1 MNEGVNHETK
11 GSEIKFSECIG
22 LGALGI
28 NLEADTSFSAT
39 SHQNEEKLPRHEQ
52 AEGYNPF
59 PPHRTVNASRDLTEL
74 EVHETNILCA
84 KIDIPRNAK
93 RELERLKQE

>member
-1 MNEGVNHETK
+1 MNEGANHETK

-52 AEGYNPF
+52 AEGCNP
-59 PPHRTVNASRDLTEL
+59 PPSPTGRTVSASRDLTEL
-74 EVHETNILCA
+74 EVEEKTILCA
-84 KIDIPRNAK
+84 KSDIPRRQK
-93 RELERLKQE
+93 

>member
-1 MNEGVNHETK
+1 MNGGANHETK

-52 AEGYNPF
+52 AEGCNPS
-59 PPHRTVNASRDLTEL
+59 PHGRTVSASRDLTEL
-74 EVHETNILCA
+74 EVDETTILCS
-84 KIDIPRNAK
+84 KIDIPRNK
-93 RELERLKQE
+93 KLKMER